1 MLDLFVVIVLISCA
15 LVLVY
20 CGLMLVRNEV
30 TYRIRMQQLDKDPQK
45 YMNGPSYNDILYNLR
60 IWTRRQAYGD

>member
-1 MLDLFVVIVLISCA
+1 
-15 LVLVY
+15 
-20 CGLMLVRNEV
+20 MLVRNEV